1 MRDIKFRGKNV
12 LGKWVHGDLV
22 RTKKLT
28 FICVPKSNTGTTN
41 YNIEDTETI
50 GQFTGLYD
58 RKKVPIYEGDIVSF
72 KVKGEPKV
80 TQKVVME
87 FNEEHGA
94 YLFGIYKGSKMP
106 CGKTTRMNKYTRKSV
121 YDVEVLGNKFDNPDL
136 LGE

>member
-1 MRDIKFRGKNV
+1 MTRIK
-12 LGKWVHGDLV
+12 L
-22 RTKKLT
+22 
-28 FICVPKSNTGTTN
+28 
-41 YNIEDTETI
+41 
-50 GQFTGLYD
+50 LYMS
-58 RKKVPIYEGDIVSF
+58 GDIVSF

-80 TQKVVME
+80 TKKVVME

-106 CGKTTRMNKYTRKSV
+106 SGKTTRMNKYTKKSV

>member
-1 MRDIKFRGKNV
+1 M
-12 LGKWVHGDLV
+12 
-22 RTKKLT
+22 
-28 FICVPKSNTGTTN
+28 S
-41 YNIEDTETI
+41 
-50 GQFTGLYD
+50 
-58 RKKVPIYEGDIVSF
+58 GDIVSF

-80 TQKVVME
+80 TKKVVME

-106 CGKTTRMNKYTRKSV
+106 SGKTTRMNKYTKKSV